1 MSAFPDDDY
10 TAAAEALERRQE
22 GIMSGTGAK
31 KKTHTIFIAGVDIK
45 AAFDAVGREAYGK
58 TTLSPGHTWVD
69 YKAAFDVS
77 TTRSLMNRST

>member
-22 GIMSGTGAK
+22 GIMSGTGPK
-31 KKTHTIFIAGVDIK
+31 KHTIFIAGVDIK
-45 AAFDAVGREAYGK
+45 AAFDAVGPEAYGK

-69 YKAAFDVS
+69 HSCSV
-77 TTRSLMNRST
+77 T

>member
-1 MSAFPDDDY
+1 MMITQLLQKHWKEDRKELCLAR
-10 TAAAEALERRQE
+10 ER
-22 GIMSGTGAK
+22 

-45 AAFDAVGREAYGK
+45 AAFDAVGPEAYGK

-69 YKAAFDVS
+69 YKEAFDVS